1 MWRSS
6 SLPLA
11 AAAAAAATAIGALS
25 IRRLSSYVSIS
36 RVSRR
41 APGSVGDLVSSLET
55 PCLLVDLDALE
66 VNLQRL
72 PASLKPFPHVAIRPH
87 AKAHKSSSIGQLQ
100 LQMCQAV
107 GLCCQKVGEAEAMF
121 KGGVTDL
128 LLSNEV
134 YGLERYERMAVM
146 AKGGATVTLIFDSV
160 ETVTQAAKV
169 AEAQGV
175 HFRALVEVNVGQDRC
190 GVDAV
195 DEAVELANK
204 IESYAPKLEMVGI
217 QAYHGAA
224 QHIRSYDEK
233 KKVIAGVAEKAK
245 LVRDALLKQGLKC
258 DVVTGGG
265 TGTYLLEAASRVF
278 TEVQP
283 GSYLFN
289 DADYARNLGEDGEF
303 VRDWEQSLY
312 VLTTVMSK
320 NAKAAVPR
328 AVVDAGTKAVS
339 LDSGSPLVH
348 TLINGDKLPTP
359 LEYHGGGDEHGILK
373 PQQNALDTENVKLP
387 ALGSKLLLIPGH
399 CDPTTNMYDY
409 VVGYR
414 GNRVEHVW
422 EIEGRGPG
430 N

>member
-1 MWRSS
+1 MFN
-6 SLPLA
+6 
-11 AAAAAAATAIGALS
+11 GG
-25 IRRLSSYVSIS
+25 IRDI
-36 RVSRR
+36 
-41 APGSVGDLVSSLET
+41 
-55 PCLLVDLDALE
+55 
-66 VNLQRL
+66 
-72 PASLKPFPHVAIRPH
+72 
-87 AKAHKSSSIGQLQ
+87 
-100 LQMCQAV
+100 
-107 GLCCQKVGEAEAMF
+107 
-121 KGGVTDL
+121 

-134 YGLERYERMAVM
+134 YGLERYERMA
-146 AKGGATVTLIFDSV
+146 ALTKRGATITLIFDSF
-160 ETVTQAAKV
+160 ETVEQAAQV

-190 GVDAV
+190 GVDTV
-195 DEAVELANK
+195 EEAVELAKK
-204 IESYAPKLEMVGI
+204 IGAYAPKLEMVGV

-233 KKVIAGVAEKAK
+233 KKVIAGVVEKATS
-245 LVRDALLKQGLKC
+245 VRDALVNEGLKC

-265 TGTYLLEAASRVF
+265 TGTYLLEAASGVF

-303 VRDWEQSLY
+303 VKDWEQSLY

-320 NAKAAVPR
+320 NVSAAVPR
-328 AVVDAGTKAVS
+328 VVVDAGTKAVS

-348 TLINGDKLPTP
+348 ALINGEMLPTP

-373 PQQNALDTENVKLP
+373 PLQNVAAAKRVELP
-387 ALGSKLLLIPGH
+387 ALGSKLLLVPGH

-409 VVGYR
+409 LVGYR
-414 GNRVEHVW
+414 GGRVEHVW
-422 EIEGRGPG
+422 EIEARGPG

>member
-6 SLPLA
+6 ALPLT
-11 AAAAAAATAIGALS
+11 AAAAATAIGALS
-25 IRRLSSYVSIS
+25 IRRLSALSAS

-41 APGSVGDLVSSLET
+41 VHGHAGDSISSLET

-66 VNLQRL
+66 INLKRL
-72 PASLKPFPHVAIRPH
+72 PESLKASPKIAIRPH
-87 AKAHKSSSIGQLQ
+87 AKAHKSSALGQLQ
-100 LQMCQAV
+100 LQLSHAV

-121 KGGVTDL
+121 HGGVRDI

-134 YGLERYERMAVM
+134 YGLERYERMAVL
-146 AKGGATVTLIFDSV
+146 AKGGATISLIFDNF
-160 ETVTQAAKV
+160 ETVQQAAQV

-190 GVDAV
+190 GVDTV
-195 DEAVELANK
+195 EEAVELAK
-204 IESYAPKLEMVGI
+204 QIESYAPRLQMVGI

-233 KKVIAGVAEKAK
+233 KTVIAGVAEKAK
-245 LVRDALLKQGLKC
+245 SVRDALVTEGVKC

-265 TGTYLLEAASRVF
+265 TGTYLLEASSGVF

-289 DADYARNLGEDGEF
+289 DADYARNLGEDGE
-303 VRDWEQSLY
+303 VVKDWEQSLY

-320 NAKAAVPR
+320 NANAAVPR
-328 AVVDAGTKAVS
+328 VVVDAGTKAVS
-339 LDSGSPLVH
+339 LDSGSPVVH
-348 TLINGDKLPTP
+348 TMVNGEKVPTP

-373 PQQNALDTENVKLP
+373 PAQNVAAAKRVELP
-387 ALGSKLLLIPGH
+387 ALGSKVLLVPGH

-409 VVGYR
+409 LVGYR
-414 GNRVEHVW
+414 GDLVEHVW
-422 EIEGRGPG
+422 EIEARGPG

>member
-6 SLPLA
+6 TVPLA
-11 AAAAAAATAIGALS
+11 AVAAATAIGALS
-25 IRRLSSYVSIS
+25 IRRLSTSPLS

-41 APGSVGDLVSSLET
+41 TPGRVGDYVSSLET

-66 VNLQRL
+66 TNLKRL
-72 PASLKPFPHVAIRPH
+72 PESLTASPNLAIRPH
-87 AKAHKSSSIGQLQ
+87 AKAHKSSAIGQLQ
-100 LQMCQAV
+100 LQLSHAV
-107 GLCCQKVGEAEAMF
+107 GLCCQKVCEAEAMLN
-121 KGGVTDL
+121 GGVRDI
-128 LLSNEV
+128 LLSNEI
-134 YGLERYERMAVM
+134 YGLERYERMA
-146 AKGGATVTLIFDSV
+146 ALANGGATITLIFDNIEAV
-160 ETVTQAAKV
+160 QQAAQA
-169 AEAQGV
+169 AETQGI

-190 GVDAV
+190 GVDTV
-195 DEAVELANK
+195 EEAVELAKK
-204 IESYAPKLEMVGI
+204 IESYAPRLEMVGI

-233 KKVIAGVAEKAK
+233 KKVIASVAEKAK
-245 LVRDALLKQGLKC
+245 SVRDALVQEGLTC

-265 TGTYLLEAASRVF
+265 TGTYLLEAASGVF

-303 VRDWEQSLY
+303 VKDWEQSLY

-320 NAKAAVPR
+320 NASAAVPR
-328 AVVDAGTKAVS
+328 VVVDAGTKAVS

-348 TLINGDKLPTP
+348 SIINGEKLSTP
-359 LEYHGGGDEHGILK
+359 LEYYGGGDEHGILK
-373 PQQNALDTENVKLP
+373 PLQNIAAAKRVELP

-399 CDPTTNMYDY
+399 CDPTTNMYDHL
-409 VVGYR
+409 VGYR
-414 GNRVEHVW
+414 GDRVEHVW
-422 EIEGRGPG
+422 EIEARGPG

>member
-1 MWRSS
+1 MWRSA
-6 SLPLA
+6 SLPV
-11 AAAAAAATAIGALS
+11 AAAAATAIAALS
-25 IRRLSSYVSIS
+25 VRRLSSSSSSSLS
-36 RVSRR
+36 RVTRR
-41 APGSVGDLVSSLET
+41 APGNVGDLVSSLET

-66 VNLQRL
+66 ENLKRL
-72 PASLKPFPHVAIRPH
+72 PESLKSYPHVAIRPH
-87 AKAHKSSSIGQLQ
+87 AKAHKSSSVGQLQ
-100 LQMCQAV
+100 LHMSHAV

-121 KGGVTDL
+121 DGGVRDL

-134 YGLERYERMAVM
+134 YGARRYGRMARL
-146 AKGGATVTLIFDSV
+146 AQGGAQVTLIFDSV
-160 ETVTQAAKV
+160 ETVQQAAKV
-169 AEAQGV
+169 AEDRNV

-190 GVDAV
+190 GVDTV
-195 DEAVELANK
+195 EEAVHLAK
-204 IESYAPKLEMVGI
+204 TIESFAPRLHMVGI

-233 KKVIAGVAEKAK
+233 KRVIAAVAEKAK
-245 LVRDALLKQGLKC
+245 TVRDALLEQGLKC

-265 TGTYLLEAASRVF
+265 TGTYLLEAASGIF

-289 DADYARNLGEDGEF
+289 DADYARNRGDDGEF
-303 VRDWEQSLY
+303 VQDWKQSLY
-312 VLTTVMSK
+312 VLTTVVSK
-320 NAKAAVPR
+320 NEKAAVPR

-348 TLINGDKLPTP
+348 SFVSREKLSTP

-373 PQQNALDTENVKLP
+373 PPQEVLDAEKVKLP
-387 ALGSKLLLIPGH
+387 ALGSQLLLIPGH
-399 CDPTTNMYDY
+399 CDPTTNMYDHL
-409 VVGYR
+409 VGYR

-422 EIEGRGPG
+422 EIEARGPG